1 MLIVLLGSFS
11 SVWLVGSSLVAVFV
25 AIKRLAAVPF
35 TVSCRSLS
43 LMPSFNALLGVLRA
57 VSFFVR
63 LVSHSKLKGSFFTNN
78 VCTLYFLHGSCWY
91 FVLSPRIIFVLCTS
105 PTFHQS
111 NTSCASSILFSAILS
126 FLLSHS
132 KYR

>member
-1 MLIVLLGSFS
+1 MVLLGSFS
-11 SVWLVGSSLVAVFV
+11 SVWLVRWFVGSSLVAVFV
-25 AIKRLAAVPF
+25 AINRLAAVPF
-35 TVSCRSLS
+35 TVRCRSL
-43 LMPSFNALLGVLRA
+43 PSFNALLGVLRA

-78 VCTLYFLHGSCWY
+78 VCTFFTGHVGTCLYFAP
-91 FVLSPRIIFVLCTS
+91 SPRIIFVLCTS